1 MGKWVAAGILDGAL
15 QAIAAADAM
24 IAVEGQPL
32 DFGSAMSGKLAAT
45 AMTAGDF
52 NLVDGVAG
60 GRRLL
65 IPAKGEVPVSA
76 AGVADHIALVDT
88 IGGSLLYVTTCP
100 PRSLSAAGSVSF
112 EAWTVEIG
120 APV

>member
-1 MGKWVAAGILDGAL
+1 MWNSRIGACWPRAIEAAQFGRRCMGKWVAAGILDGAL

-32 DFGSAMSGKLAAT
+32 DFVSAMSGKLAAT

-65 IPAKGEVPVSA
+65 IPA
-76 AGVADHIALVDT
+76 
-88 IGGSLLYVTTCP
+88 
-100 PRSLSAAGSVSF
+100 
-112 EAWTVEIG
+112 
-120 APV
+120 